1 MGEQVD
7 LSVWLTSLTRNN
19 QNYSFICSKP
29 KSPIKVRQKR
39 QRDPKLSSRKP
50 CGHSDAEKKEVAT
63 EAESDEFLKITRSF
77 KPYDRVKVQMCSRV
91 DKAVLSPSVQL
102 FEIANEIF
110 ACIEHRSF
118 PTTCFANTK
127 LERPKDIKIGDVHT
141 YVNVWKPVLMME
153 IVTSAVNEGDVVI
166 LSNLLVGFTQDS
178 QGRHNYLENFISS
191 KMPYDKDEQCN

>member
-1 MGEQVD
+1 M
-7 LSVWLTSLTRNN
+7 WLTSLTRNK

-29 KSPIKVRQKR
+29 KSSVKLRQKR

-50 CGHSDAEKKEVAT
+50 CGHSGAEKGEVAT
-63 EAESDEFLKITRSF
+63 EAESDEFLEISRSF

-91 DKAVLSPSVQL
+91 NKAVLSPSVQL
-102 FEIANEIF
+102 FEIVNEIF
-110 ACIEHRSF
+110 ACVEHRSF

-127 LERPKDIKIGDVHT
+127 LERLKDKIGDVQT

-166 LSNLLVGFTQDS
+166 LSNLLVGFMQNS
-178 QGRHNYLENFISS
+178 QGRHNYLENFISG
-191 KMPYDKDEQCN
+191 KMPCDKDKQGN